1 MEHGKKLLQPLVQ
14 IFNKLSISQRLLIGG
29 LIVLSFFFL
38 ILVMFFLNEPDY
50 SALYTNLASED
61 ASQVIEYLSEQ
72 KIPYKIDDN
81 GQTIRIPKE
90 KLYEMRLSLA
100 ARGVPN
106 SGIVGYEIFD
116 KNTMGMSEFMQ
127 KLSYK
132 RALEGELARTIIQQT
147 NIEAARVHIVFPAK
161 SVFRDEQKEPTAS
174 VVLKLKNTSD
184 LPKKNVMAISHLVA
198 SSVEGLKPNKVTI
211 VDSKGRLLSEEAEE
225 NSLGAITSKQYELK
239 NNVENYLANKAQ
251 SILDNVLGFGNS
263 IIKINVDLDFNQ
275 VEKTMETYDPESQVI
290 ISEQITKTESGGKSI
305 SDSNVVNNENNI
317 TNYEISKTVQR
328 VIEGTGNIKRVTVA
342 AVINGITKE
351 IKKGDLVETVVEPR
365 PEEQLQ
371 KLEPIIKQSV
381 GYDPGRNDIVS
392 VVSIPFESQDYKEQ
406 LNDESA
412 PFGDFNDL
420 TNIIIVLA
428 SIIAAMFVLK
438 GLLKKLKNEKI
449 IIGTIRQPGNFAVDD
464 MNINSNNMG
473 QMEITPQPA
482 PRKRKPIMEIGDIE
496 DEISD
501 EAIGRRVRQEKIV
514 NYVGQNPAEAAKLIN
529 LWLKE
534 DEY

>member
-1 MEHGKKLLQPLVQ
+1 VEQGKKPLQPLIQ

-29 LIVLSFFFL
+29 LVVLSFFFL
-38 ILVMFFLNEPDY
+38 IVVMFFLNEPNY

-61 ASQVIEYLSEQ
+61 ASQVIEHLTEQ
-72 KIPYKIDDN
+72 KIPYKIEDN

-90 KLYEMRLSLA
+90 KLYEMRLALA
-100 ARGVPN
+100 AKGVPN

-132 RALEGELARTIIQQT
+132 RALEGELARTILQQS

-161 SVFRDEQKEPTAS
+161 SVFRDEQKDPTAS
-174 VVLKLKNTSD
+174 VVLKLKNTAD
-184 LPKKNVMAISHLVA
+184 LPKKSVLAISHLIA

-211 VDSKGRLLSEEAEE
+211 VDSKGRLLSEESED
-225 NSLGAITSKQYELK
+225 NSLGAISSKQYELK

-251 SILDNVLGFGNS
+251 SILDNVLGYGNS

-275 VEKTMETYDPESQVI
+275 VEKTMETFDPESQVI
-290 ISEQITKTESGGKSI
+290 ISEQITKSESGGRSI
-305 SDSNVVNNENNI
+305 SDSTALNNENNI
-317 TNYEISKTVQR
+317 TNYEVSKTVQR
-328 VIEGTGNIKRVTVA
+328 VIEGTGNIKRITVA

-351 IKKGDLVETVVEPR
+351 IKKGDQVETVVEPR
-365 PEEQLQ
+365 PDEQLK
-371 KLEPIIKQSV
+371 KLEPVIMQSV
-381 GYDPGRNDIVS
+381 GYNPERNDIVS
-392 VVSIPFESQDYKEQ
+392 VVSIPFESQEYKGTM
-406 LNDESA
+406 DTESS
-412 PFGDFNDL
+412 PFGNMDDIS
-420 TNIIIVLA
+420 NIIIVIA
-428 SIIAAMFVLK
+428 SILAAMFVLK
-438 GLLKKLKNEKI
+438 GLLKRLKNEKI
-449 IIGTIRQPGNFAVDD
+449 IIGTVRQPGSYANDD
-464 MNINSNNMG
+464 MQAEG
-473 QMEITPQPA
+473 GKMEIVQKPA
-482 PRKRKPIMEIGDIE
+482 SRKRKPVIEIGDIE

-501 EAIGRRVRQEKIV
+501 EAISKKIRQEKIV